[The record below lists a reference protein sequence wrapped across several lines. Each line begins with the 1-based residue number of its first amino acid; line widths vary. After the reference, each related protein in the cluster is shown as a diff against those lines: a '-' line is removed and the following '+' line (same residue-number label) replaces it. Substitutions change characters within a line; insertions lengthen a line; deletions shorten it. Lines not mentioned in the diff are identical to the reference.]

1 MSAAAQRALAGKRKA
16 PDVGSAKI
24 ADVEGNHNSPHE
36 GAEGYFTMNTNSQQ
50 DAGPKTATPP
60 AEVPMEV
67 RRGLRV
73 ADLNEPL
80 DPRKLSHYYRTSE
93 YDAEVMGG
101 PKAVAFCGF
110 QRSRRAT
117 VHGYAEARK
126 PGRLV
131 CPEGHVIR
139 QQKLRALGVGL

>member
-1 MSAAAQRALAGKRKA
+1 
-16 PDVGSAKI
+16 
-24 ADVEGNHNSPHE
+24 
-36 GAEGYFTMNTNSQQ
+36 MNTNSQQ
-50 DAGPKTATPP
+50 AAGPKTAAEP
-60 AEVPMEV
+60 AQAPHVLE
-67 RRGLRV
+67 RYRI

-80 DPRKLSHYYRTSE
+80 DSRKLSHYYRTSE

-131 CPEGHVIR
+131 CPECHVIR

>member
-16 PDVGSAKI
+16 PGVGSAKI
-24 ADVEGNHNSPHE
+24 ADAEGNHNSPHE
-36 GAEGYFTMNTNSQQ
+36 GAEGNFTMNTNSQQ
-50 DAGPKTATPP
+50 AAGPKTATPP
-60 AEVPMEV
+60 AEVQLDV

-80 DPRKLSHYYRTSE
+80 DPHKVSHFYKIGE

-110 QRSRRAT
+110 QSKQRAT
-117 VHGYAEARK
+117 VNGYAEARK

-131 CPEGHVIR
+131 CPECVVVR
-139 QQKLRALGVGL
+139 NLVLRGGEVTL

>member
-1 MSAAAQRALAGKRKA
+1 MSAAVQRALAGMRKA
-16 PDVGSAKI
+16 PDVGDLGGSDA
-24 ADVEGNHNSPHE
+24 EGNHNSPQI
-36 GAEGYFTMNTNSQQ
+36 GAEGNFTMNTNSQQ
-50 DAGPKTATPP
+50 AAGPKAATPP
-60 AEVPMEV
+60 AEVPLEV

-80 DPRKLSHYYRTSE
+80 DPHKVSHFYKIGE

-110 QRSRRAT
+110 QSKQRAT
-117 VHGYAEARK
+117 VNGYAEARK

-131 CPEGHVIR
+131 CPECVVVR
-139 QQKLRALGVGL
+139 NLVLRGGEVTL

>member
-1 MSAAAQRALAGKRKA
+1 MSAAAQRALAGMRKA

-24 ADVEGNHNSPHE
+24 ADAEGNRNSPHE
-36 GAEGYFTMNTNSQQ
+36 GAEGNFTMNTNSQQ
-50 DAGPKTATPP
+50 AAGPKTATPP

-80 DPRKLSHYYRTSE
+80 DPHKVSHFYKVGE

-101 PKAVAFCGF
+101 PRAVAFCGF
-110 QRSRRAT
+110 QSKQRAT
-117 VHGYAEARK
+117 VNGYAEARK

-131 CPEGHVIR
+131 CPECVVVR
-139 QQKLRALGVGL
+139 NLVLRGGEVTL

>member
-1 MSAAAQRALAGKRKA
+1 MSAAVQRALAGKRKA
-16 PDVGSAKI
+16 PDVGDLGGS
-24 ADVEGNHNSPHE
+24 DVEGHHNSPQE
-36 GAEGYFTMNTNSQQ
+36 GAEGHYVMNTNSQQ
-50 DAGPKTATPP
+50 AAGPKTAAEPP
-60 AEVPMEV
+60 QVLE
-67 RRGLRV
+67 RYKI

-101 PKAVAFCGF
+101 PKAVAFYGF

-131 CPEGHVIR
+131 CPECHVIR

>member
-1 MSAAAQRALAGKRKA
+1 MSAAAQRALADTKNA
-16 PDVGSAKI
+16 PVA
-24 ADVEGNHNSPHE
+24 ADLGGHGNEGNHNSPHE
-36 GAEGYFTMNTNSQQ
+36 GAEGNFTMNTNSQQ
-50 DAGPKTATPP
+50 AAGPKTAAEP
-60 AEVPMEV
+60 AQAPHVLE
-67 RRGLRV
+67 RYRI

-80 DPRKLSHYYRTSE
+80 DSRKLSHYYRTSE

-131 CPEGHVIR
+131 CPECHVIR